1 MKKNVSLKILII
13 LTIIAISLI
22 SFVGFY
28 TKNKIEM
35 VNALPK
41 YLLSMNLAGS
51 REVTLKVSD
60 DTKEIVYDSEG
71 NVSEEGYDDEGNLK
85 EGYTKVDEK
94 INKDEV
100 LTENN
105 YVNAKVVLEERL
117 QALGAEDYTVR
128 QDLETGT
135 ITVNLPED
143 SNTDKIVGNLTY
155 KGKFEVVDSQTGE
168 VLMTNHDV
176 KESKPVYANTET
188 GTSVYLNIEFNKEG
202 KKKLEEITKTYIES
216 TDEEGNDTTKKI
228 KINLEDEQLLE
239 TYFSETITTGALQLT
254 VGSSST
260 DNETIAS
267 YIEQATQV
275 ASVITDNKMEVQY
288 EIDSNTYYSALI
300 GEKEIKVIII
310 VAATLIAIAIIVL
323 LIKFRVNGLRASI
336 SYVGYVALLLITLR
350 YTNVIIS
357 LEGIMGMIVILIANY
372 AFLNYIL
379 TKLKKNKELSSELIK
394 ESFIHYIWLLL
405 PLLLISIVFTFIK
418 YTPVASIG
426 MIMFWGLVI
435 LFAYNYVIT
444 RTLLKK

>member
-35 VNALPK
+35 VNVLPK
-41 YLLSMNLAGS
+41 YLLSMNLSGS

-60 DTKEIVYDSEG
+60 DTEEIVYDNEG

-135 ITVNLPED
+135 ITINLPED

-176 KESKPVYANTET
+176 KESKAVYANTET

-254 VGSSST
+254 IGSAST

-310 VAATLIAIAIIVL
+310 VAATLIAIALIVL
-323 LIKFRVNGLRASI
+323 LIKFRVNGLFASI
-336 SYVGYVALLLITLR
+336 SYIGYVALLLLTLR
-350 YTNVIIS
+350 YTNVVIS
-357 LEGIMGMIVILIANY
+357 LEGIMGMIVILIANC